1 MFKARLIFAA
11 PILAALAFSASAQAH
26 TRLISS
32 EPAAD
37 ATVTKPG
44 KIVLNFNEKLMASF
58 SGADLT
64 MTTMP
69 GMAMAQPMKINYFTS
84 AISYDGKTLTLLMKH
99 ALPAGTYTLKWYAA
113 GADTHRVGGDFS
125 FTVKQ

>member
-11 PILAALAFSASAQAH
+11 PILAALAFTASAQAH
-26 TRLISS
+26 TKLINS

-44 KIVLNFNEKLMASF
+44 KIVLTFNEKLVGSF

-64 MTTMP
+64 MTAMP
-69 GMAMAQPMKINYFTS
+69 GMAMTEPMKMKDFNS
-84 AISYDGKTLTLLMKH
+84 AMSADGKTLTLLMKH
-99 ALPAGTYTLKWYAA
+99 TLPTGTYLLKWYAA
-113 GADTHRVGGDFS
+113 GADTHRTGGDFS
-125 FTVKQ
+125 FTVK